1 MKRLWLDIGDLGVF
15 LRPAGAHDRWQDHGM
30 GLLRTVLNSSGVET
44 DGVKDPAKIAAFVAA
59 ARSAG
64 TVPRS
69 VSGRYSCGMYASSA
83 SCAY

>member
-44 DGVKDPAKIAAFVAA
+44 DMFST
-59 ARSAG
+59 RSLKSWKELPKRLEG
-64 TVPRS
+64 YDMLILNVRS
-69 VSGRYSCGMYASSA
+69 YTFPVCL
-83 SCAY
+83 